1 MNSKVDKSGILLSLW
16 LLSGGCILA
25 IKNLIS
31 RFIEISD
38 FASGFFDGIA
48 TAFAMSGVIY
58 LFFYIRKKQCNE

>member
-25 IKNLIS
+25 IKNLVS

-48 TAFAMSGVIY
+48 TAFVMSGVIY
-58 LFFYIRKKQCNE
+58 LFFYIRKKIRDC